1 MEKGLLMKK
10 ILLFLLCFVIVCFG
24 KSDLFVMPYE
34 QTKAFKSLQ
43 GSLQRAQKSIDIAIY
58 SFTNRE
64 LGKTLRDS
72 AKRGVQVRI
81 IFDDGNKKDNR
92 SMLGYLD
99 KYNNITTCLLKGKK
113 AQNGNYYGIMH
124 QKMVIIDKN
133 LLYIG
138 SANWSKNA
146 FENNYETLFY
156 EDDPYVVNKALQ
168 FYEEMFK
175 DCTPY

>member
-1 MEKGLLMKK
+1 
-10 ILLFLLCFVIVCFG
+10 
-24 KSDLFVMPYE
+24 MPYE

-124 QKMVIIDKN
+124 QK
-133 LLYIG
+133 
-138 SANWSKNA
+138 W
-146 FENNYETLFY
+146 
-156 EDDPYVVNKALQ
+156 
-168 FYEEMFK
+168 
-175 DCTPY
+175 